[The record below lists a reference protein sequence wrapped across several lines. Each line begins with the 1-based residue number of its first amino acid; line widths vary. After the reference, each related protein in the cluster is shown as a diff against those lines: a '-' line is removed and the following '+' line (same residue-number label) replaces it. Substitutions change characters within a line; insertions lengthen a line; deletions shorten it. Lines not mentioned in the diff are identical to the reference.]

1 MFTLEKIAA
10 LHFYPFLEYEDQIK
24 CLNSDLLFKKV
35 FQTKRGEET
44 LRKRDSFL
52 KWSDEKSNQIVTI
65 FDANYPPLLKEIDN
79 PPLLLT
85 VVGQSLTLQNSL
97 TVVGTTTPSLKSLKA
112 STNFGKECSEAKI
125 VVLSDFL
132 KGIGSNV
139 QLSTLKAGGTSWAVL
154 GCGLKFITKL
164 HRKTVLS
171 FLMQGGS
178 FITTFHPDNEPN
190 KINFYL
196 SKRILSGIGKLTLLF
211 EAELNCPAMNVANFT
226 LDQGK
231 DVFIHSSSI
240 DSIGS
245 QTLIEQGAETIS
257 TLSQLL

>member
-1 MFTLEKIAA
+1 MFALEKIVA
-10 LHFYPFLEYEDQIK
+10 LHFCPFLEYEDQIR
-24 CLNSDLLFKKV
+24 CLNSDYLFKKV
-35 FQTKRGEET
+35 IQNKKGELA

-65 FDANYPPLLKEIDN
+65 FDPNYPPLLKEIDN

-85 VVGQSLTLQNSL
+85 VIGQPLTSQNSL
-97 TVVGTTTPSLKSLKA
+97 TVVGTTTPSFRSLKA
-112 STNFGKECSEAKI
+112 STNFAKECAEAK
-125 VVLSDFL
+125 VVILSDFL
-132 KGIGSNV
+132 KGIASNV
-139 QLSTLKAGGTSWAVL
+139 QLSTLKEGGTSWAIL
-154 GCGLKFITKL
+154 GCGLNFITRL
-164 HRKTVLS
+164 HRTAVLS

-178 FITTFHPDNEPN
+178 FISTFHPDSEPN

-196 SKRILSGIGKLTLLF
+196 SKRILSGIGKITLLF
-211 EAELNCPAMNVANFT
+211 EAEMKSSAMYVANFT

-231 DVFIHSSSI
+231 DVFVHSSSI